1 MLNCI
6 ESFNMSFRVRV
17 YKMLPENIAIRCF
30 DVRKSPRINKYIL
43 KKKMP
48 ISLERKHDYDLD
60 FFFSFYWIS
69 SSSKQSV
76 LMLIMPQYLFFQC
89 YIEFSPKP
97 SPSPWKMDI
106 SIFREGG
113 GSTKG
118 EKLLY
123 NIGRLVYKKSFCVTL
138 DQWIKEVLLSN
149 AFATDL
155 T

>member
-1 MLNCI
+1 MAYKHRCFTHKNIRMLNCI

-113 GSTKG
+113 GLRRGKSCYTTSVALFTK
-118 EKLLY
+118 
-123 NIGRLVYKKSFCVTL
+123 NIF
-138 DQWIKEVLLSN
+138 VLR
-149 AFATDL
+149 
-155 T
+155 